1 MIVQD
6 TTDHFFR
13 DDEIF
18 RFIFRHRRSSG
29 ERRTRRSVEKLID
42 QILVGSKEEQTRW
55 MSLKK
60 NSVVNAL
67 SHRRAR
73 TSVRFSSRLEPAKS
87 KSAIPSLS
95 VFNRSM

>member
-18 RFIFRHRRSSG
+18 RFIFRHRQSSG
-29 ERRTRRSVEKLID
+29 DRRTRRSVEKLID
-42 QILVGSKEEQTRW
+42 QILVGSKKEQTRW

-60 NSVVNAL
+60 NIVNAL
-67 SHRRAR
+67 NHRRSR
-73 TSVRFSSRLEPAKS
+73 TSVRLSSRLEPAKS
-87 KSAIPSLS
+87 RSAIPSLS